1 MERQAY
7 NPQANENQMYAQQQN
22 YYQQEPQIRQ
32 PHRSYEEEQ
41 ELDRQIRDQLNIRR
55 EQPKNP
61 KNLFITSDMKMKKN
75 PSEL

>member
-55 EQPKNP
+55 EQPK
-61 KNLFITSDMKMKKN
+61 KSKKPIHN
-75 PSEL
+75 IRYEDEKEPFEL